1 MSFTGGFCSACKGKG
16 CNLNMF
22 VVLRVSRAAFS
33 ISFLAPSVCSN
44 TVHEIKMDSATGRA
58 CSLPLLLAGSASP
71 QFKYAPKEQYRNTG
85 NRGIWN
91 VKEEKCFTHI
101 LFIRSMCLDPRPYDT
116 VQHIIFNAD
125 TLNYSPALQ
134 FS

>member
-1 MSFTGGFCSACKGKG
+1 
-16 CNLNMF
+16 MF

-44 TVHEIKMDSATGRA
+44 TVHEIKMDNATGRA

-91 VKEEKCFTHI
+91 VKEEKFF
-101 LFIRSMCLDPRPYDT
+101 LFAPCVWTPVLMTPYNT
-116 VQHIIFNAD
+116 SLLTQ
-125 TLNYSPALQ
+125 TL
-134 FS
+134 